1 VKAAVHVSV
10 LLLAYAMHAGA
21 AAADEPAVNRPLSL
35 ADARQIALENHPQI
49 AAADYRALAAREV
62 YTEARAG
69 LMPQVNLYGSAVDA
83 ASANTRLMA
92 GGLNNPSVFS
102 RTAGGLTVNQL
113 ITDFGRTSNLAAS
126 SKLQAHA
133 ASYNATAT
141 REQVLLEVD
150 QNYFGALQ
158 AQAVLN
164 IARQTL
170 DTRQLLLDRIS
181 ALAAN
186 KLKSDL
192 DVSFARVAMQQSR
205 LLLQKSQ
212 SDADAALAFLSS
224 TLGYSELQHFK
235 LVDDARAPINDSS
248 DISALIK
255 SALQDRPD
263 LASLRAARDAAQ
275 HLARAERDARFP
287 TISVVGAAGG
297 SPSHDVRLPDDYA
310 AGSIQLSVP
319 VFAGGLYR
327 ARENEAELRAKAAAE
342 SLRAVEDNIVRDVR
356 VAWLNLND
364 ARQRQRTTEQLRDY
378 AGEAYELADARYRAG
393 SSSIVELSQAQL
405 ELTSAQIADANA
417 RYDVL
422 IQQSALTFQLG
433 ELSGADASAQRAT
446 AR

>member
-1 VKAAVHVSV
+1 VNTAGQLSV
-10 LLLAYAMHAGA
+10 LLLACAAYAAGA
-21 AAADEPAVNRPLSL
+21 ADDGAAVSRTLSL
-35 ADARQIALENHPQI
+35 AEAHRIALENHPQI
-49 AAADYRALAAREV
+49 AAADYRALAAHEV
-62 YTEARAG
+62 FVEARSG

-83 ASANTRLMA
+83 AAANTRIMA

-102 RTAGGLTVNQL
+102 RTAGGLTVSQL

-126 SKLQAHA
+126 SKLRAHA
-133 ASYNATAT
+133 ASYNAAAT

-158 AQAVLN
+158 AQAVLS

-181 ALAAN
+181 VLAAN
-186 KLKSDL
+186 KLKSEL

-212 SDADAALAFLSS
+212 SDADAALAFLSA
-224 TLGYSELQHFK
+224 TLGYSELQHFR
-235 LVDDARAPINDSS
+235 LEEESSAPIADT
-248 DISALIK
+248 DDVAALIK
-255 SALQDRPD
+255 SALEDRPD
-263 LASLRAARDAAQ
+263 LASLRAERDAAQ
-275 HLARAERDARFP
+275 HLARAEREARLP
-287 TISVVGAAGG
+287 SISVVGAAGG

-327 ARENEAELRAKAAAE
+327 ARESEAQLRAKAAAE
-342 SLRAVEDNIVRDVR
+342 ALRAVEDNVSRDVR
-356 VAWLNLND
+356 VAWLNLTD

-405 ELTSAQIADANA
+405 ELTSAQIANANA

-422 IQQSALTFQLG
+422 IQQSDLNFQLG
-433 ELSGADASAQRAT
+433 ALTAVDPSALRAT
-446 AR
+446 DR